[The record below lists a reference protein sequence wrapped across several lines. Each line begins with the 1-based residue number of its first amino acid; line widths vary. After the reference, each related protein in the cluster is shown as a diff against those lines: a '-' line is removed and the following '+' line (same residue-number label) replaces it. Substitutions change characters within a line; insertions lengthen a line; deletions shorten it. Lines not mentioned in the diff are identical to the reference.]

1 MAINMKKC
9 DYCAKEITYFEQ
21 YCCDECQ
28 RKTLNFYD
36 YQAKYSKLF
45 AGINIVCLFAIPI
58 GLFLFSFMSA
68 VGLTMIAFAV
78 EALGL
83 TIIIFPFPVENM
95 ISSMKLKKAINVTR
109 IIGAALAA
117 VGILLIILDFIF
129 YI

>member
-1 MAINMKKC
+1 
-9 DYCAKEITYFEQ
+9 
-21 YCCDECQ
+21 
-28 RKTLNFYD
+28 
-36 YQAKYSKLF
+36 
-45 AGINIVCLFAIPI
+45 
-58 GLFLFSFMSA
+58 
-68 VGLTMIAFAV
+68 MIAFAV